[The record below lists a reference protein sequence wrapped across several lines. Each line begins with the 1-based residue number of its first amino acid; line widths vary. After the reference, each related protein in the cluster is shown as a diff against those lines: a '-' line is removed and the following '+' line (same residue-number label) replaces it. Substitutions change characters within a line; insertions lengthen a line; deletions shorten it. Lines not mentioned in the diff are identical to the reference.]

1 MNLALN
7 SKLHHDL
14 QRLWGRHTRKSVSH
28 RFSGKA
34 SNRSF
39 VSNFV
44 PKLARKGSSEHNRGE
59 QLTAA
64 RLAVRLNY
72 LRRKRTELQRLRGRR
87 SCQVADNRR
96 SAVIA
101 QRPVESTRSS
111 SRHTRH
117 HWGGLAV
124 VVLAAGFCLTD
135 CSVWALVV
143 TAIVS
148 STTVI
153 LWTRSN
159 QDVYEGQHRG
169 R

>member
-14 QRLWGRHTRKSVSH
+14 QRLWGRHTRKSVNH

-64 RLAVRLNY
+64 RLVSSE
-72 LRRKRTELQRLRGRR
+72 TELPEKEKDTTTAPKGAQELSGRR
-87 SCQVADNRR
+87 QQAERCDR
-96 SAVIA
+96 
-101 QRPVESTRSS
+101 T
-111 SRHTRH
+111 
-117 HWGGLAV
+117 
-124 VVLAAGFCLTD
+124 AAGRVYAELKQTHKAPLGWLSSGRACCRLLSNRLQSLGLSGHCNRKYNYSD
-135 CSVWALVV
+135 SV
-143 TAIVS
+143 
-148 STTVI
+148 
-153 LWTRSN
+153 
-159 QDVYEGQHRG
+159 D
-169 R
+169 